1 MARVSRKQTGLFIA
15 TLVLPTSP
23 GLLFVFSVT
32 LLVVEVEQQVDER
45 YSDVPRCSALA
56 IGTDVI
62 EKTMA
67 CERFQVPEDPHICG
81 LGPFISLRGFTYK
94 FDDLIAFTN
103 TSFADDP
110 LAILQ
115 HSTTN
120 LSFIN
125 ICIEIVRRHIR

>member
-81 LGPFISLRGFTYK
+81 LGPFIYK
-94 FDDLIAFTN
+94 FAYLIAFTN
-103 TSFADDP
+103 TSFAYYP
-110 LAILQ
+110 LAFLQ

-125 ICIEIVRRHIR
+125 ICIEIFRRHIR